1 MATLTEQLDA
11 MLTLKS
17 NWDGYNADPIL
28 PAAVNLGKEFV
39 SLLIKLRGE
48 EGVFVSPG
56 RAGGVLVEWD
66 DPSHEHEVEFNA
78 DGSVG
83 FLRMEKESRVMQT
96 ERFEAGPSAIPAGL
110 LSVMSQ
116 LVPA

>member
-17 NWDGYNADPIL
+17 NWDGYNADPIH
-28 PAAVNLGKEFV
+28 PVAVSLGKEFV
-39 SLLIKLRGE
+39 SLLLKLRGSD
-48 EGVFVSPG
+48 GVFVTPG
-56 RAGGVLVEWD
+56 RDGGVLVEWD
-66 DPSHEHEVEFNA
+66 DPTHEHEVEFNA

-83 FLRMEKESRVMQT
+83 FLRMEKETRAMHT
-96 ERFEAGPSAIPAGL
+96 ERFETGPFAIPAGL
-110 LSVMSQ
+110 LSAVSQ